1 MTGWADM
8 NPRLLATIFRWVAR
22 IIGTVLVG
30 LTLVIAIGEGM
41 PNLFTQPFVIQ
52 IGFLALTLVLL
63 GILLAWR
70 WEFLGGIISLVGWV
84 LFVAAERVHLQQ
96 SVFFILLGIPSLLFL
111 GSSCLRWHHEN
122 HKSA

>member
-1 MTGWADM
+1 M

-84 LFVAAERVHLQQ
+84 LFVVAERVHLQQ